1 MKTVVLDGQAVNP
14 GDLSWEW
21 LKECGEYVVYDQTLR
36 EQIIERAYDADH
48 IITNKVVFDKE
59 VFDKLPNLKYIGL
72 TATGYNI
79 IDVDYAAKCGVV
91 VTNVPAYS
99 TNSVAQHTFALMLEL
114 MTQCALHNASVK
126 RGDWANNDYF
136 CYWLTPQIEIAGK
149 TLGIVGGGQIG
160 MKVAEIAKAFDMNVL
175 IYGKTQ
181 KPGRVSLDE
190 LLEKSDIVS
199 IHCPMNAETDKLIN
213 KNTIAK
219 MRDEVFVVNTARG
232 GIINEEDMAEA
243 LKSGKVAGFAADVI
257 SSEPPENTNPL
268 ILAPNTIIT
277 PHLAWATV
285 EARSRLMDGVR
296 DNLVGFISGNIQNKV
311 N

>member
-14 GDLSWEW
+14 GDLSWDW
-21 LKECGEYVVYDQTLR
+21 LKTCGEYEIYDQTLR

-59 VFDKLPNLKYIGL
+59 IFDKLPNLKYIGL

-79 IDVDYAAKCGVV
+79 IDTEYAAKCGVV

-114 MTQCALHNASVK
+114 MTQPALHNSSVK

-149 TLGIVGGGQIG
+149 TLGIIGGGQIG
-160 MKVAEIAKAFDMNVL
+160 MKVAEIAKAFGMNVL
-175 IYGKTQ
+175 VYGKSQ

-190 LLEKSDIVS
+190 LLENSDFS
-199 IHCPMNAETDKLIN
+199 IEEISQKLGFSSG
-213 KNTIAK
+213 AYFS
-219 MRDEVFVVNTARG
+219 RVFKKQV
-232 GIINEEDMAEA
+232 GISP
-243 LKSGKVAGFAADVI
+243 LKYKKKK
-257 SSEPPENTNPL
+257 P
-268 ILAPNTIIT
+268 
-277 PHLAWATV
+277 
-285 EARSRLMDGVR
+285 
-296 DNLVGFISGNIQNKV
+296 
-311 N
+311 